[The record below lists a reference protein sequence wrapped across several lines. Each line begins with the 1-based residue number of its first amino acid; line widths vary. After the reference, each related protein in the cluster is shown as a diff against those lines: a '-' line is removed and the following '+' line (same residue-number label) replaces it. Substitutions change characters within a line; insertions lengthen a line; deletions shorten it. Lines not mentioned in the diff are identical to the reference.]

1 MSECLDISSGGARAE
16 LQIIRLNQSGIGLAI
31 MRLFRHWETG
41 RGERGTGRD
50 RFDGLA
56 HG

>member
-16 LQIIRLNQSGIGLAI
+16 LQIIRLNQSGIDLAI